1 MIGINE
7 TGQQKVN
14 TPFELLFLLS
24 STLKTMVGKKPIGL
38 HYFFGNFEFR
48 YRLIQVKSK
57 VMRSRSCYTQN
68 KKNEKLKQLANLMKT
83 TCLFVQIV
91 LLMNQIIES

>member
-1 MIGINE
+1 MLRSSVLSHFHRPTTLRDMIGINE

-68 KKNEKLKQLANLMKT
+68 KKN
-83 TCLFVQIV
+83 
-91 LLMNQIIES
+91 

>member
-1 MIGINE
+1 MQANLLRSSVLSHFHRPTTLHDMIGINE

-24 STLKTMVGKKPIGL
+24 STLKMMVGKKPIGL

-68 KKNEKLKQLANLMKT
+68 KKN
-83 TCLFVQIV
+83 
-91 LLMNQIIES
+91 